1 MVRRP
6 QRLETVVRSRAPPCL
21 KFQTSTTLCWPHSP
35 QLQVVPKTVRPLQTS
50 TFAPW
55 EEADSI
61 TGLYAN
67 VLRPTGVTEQSK
79 LPVVVVSPCIIQ
91 NDVLI
96 SSTWRFPVDLRWS
109 VFHR

>member
-1 MVRRP
+1 MARRP
-6 QRLETVVRSRAPPCL
+6 QRLETVVCSRAPPRL
-21 KFQTSTTLCWPHSP
+21 KFQTSTTLCLPHSP
-35 QLQVVPKTVRPLQTS
+35 QLQTVPKTVRPLQTS

-67 VLRPTGVTEQSK
+67 VFRPTGVTEQSK

-91 NDVLI
+91 NDILI
-96 SSTWRFPVDLRWS
+96 SSTWRFLVDSRWS